1 MKNIKKLILTFQN
14 QKLEQQ
20 YQMERT
26 GSIQKPI
33 FIFIIGIFFI
43 SNLVVLGF
51 HFLNHSIE
59 TWYLNVT
66 FSILSVLLFIIVI
79 ILKKIHYLQDA
90 LTIANIIVG
99 FLELNV
105 DPATTN
111 KLEYYTY
118 GNTFMQL
125 QAVLYIVSNFSHAVI
140 QAFCHLIIRLALT
153 SILSKRIDY
162 LLVFIS
168 IISTFVILVS
178 IYFNEKN
185 SRKCFLLSLKENYW
199 LKNTSFIIDQ
209 PFIRL
214 NYIKEQLLF
223 NLIGSHKLEYFPGFD
238 NYYCEGCNVR
248 KLLRIYITDK
258 AITVESQ
265 LLQPKLRLP
274 QKFLISYK
282 KQKFLL
288 KICCVDIQTVEYLVI
303 LEKINAGIQKEEEI
317 QLQQANCIQFL
328 SSNNKH
334 VHQIFFNWGAQSL
347 LFLNKRIIK
356 KINLQDMMVKLFKV
370 FRMYIFHKISIE
382 FVSQNQN
389 TQIFTFYYQMKI
401 FMMQIFEILSTIQR
415 RNSFQSQIILKRR
428 GCDILIQII
437 NIDLYSFKQQFE
449 SNFFLQNLSSLLLN
463 HLDIQDSIQL
473 LFRNYPVKSFAI
485 NS

>member
-20 YQMERT
+20 YQMEKT

-51 HFLNHSIE
+51 HFLDHSIE
-59 TWYLNVT
+59 TWYLNVA

-79 ILKKIHYLQDA
+79 MLKKIHYLQDA
-90 LTIANIIVG
+90 LTIANIILG

-105 DPATTN
+105 DPASTN
-111 KLEYYTY
+111 KLEFYTY

-140 QAFCHLIIRLALT
+140 QAFSHLILRLALT
-153 SILSKRIDY
+153 SILSKRIDF

-168 IISTFVILVS
+168 IISTFVILAS
-178 IYFNEKN
+178 IYYNEKN
-185 SRKCFLLSLKENYW
+185 SRQCFVQNLKENYW

-214 NYIKEQLLF
+214 NYIKEYLLF
-223 NLIGSHKLEYFPGFD
+223 NLIGSHKIECFPGYD
-238 NYYCEGCNVR
+238 NYYCEGCNIR
-248 KLLRIYITDK
+248 KLLRIYMTDK
-258 AITVESQ
+258 IISVEDQ
-265 LLQPKLRLP
+265 LLKPKIHLP

-282 KQKFLL
+282 KRKFLL
-288 KICCVDIQTVEYLVI
+288 KICCVDIQTVEYLLI
-303 LEKINAGIQKEEEI
+303 LEKINAGNQKGEEI
-317 QLQQANCIQFL
+317 QIQQKNCIQFL

-334 VHQIFFNWGAQSL
+334 IHQIFFNWGAQSL
-347 LFLNKRIIK
+347 LLLNRRIIK
-356 KINLQDMMVKLFKV
+356 KINLQEMILKLFKIYKI
-370 FRMYIFHKISIE
+370 YIFHKISIE
-382 FVSQNQN
+382 FVTQNQN

-415 RNSFQSQIILKRR
+415 RNQFQSQIILKRK

-437 NIDLYSFKQQFE
+437 NIDLCSFKQQFE

-463 HLDIQDSIQL
+463 HLEIQDSIQL
-473 LFRNYPVKSFAI
+473 HFRNYPLKSFAFKT
-485 NS
+485 